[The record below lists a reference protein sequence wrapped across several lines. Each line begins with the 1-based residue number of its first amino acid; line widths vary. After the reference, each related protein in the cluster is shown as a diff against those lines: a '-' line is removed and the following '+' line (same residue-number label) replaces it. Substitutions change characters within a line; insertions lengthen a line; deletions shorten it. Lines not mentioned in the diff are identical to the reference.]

1 MLEDRPLDL
10 PENHIALAVRVGE
23 LRDRSLIGVRI
34 GHIRNVVCASP
45 KYLKRRG
52 TPKVSQDLANHD
64 CINFTFA
71 ALMSPDVWTFR
82 AGKSEIS
89 MRIRSRLIV
98 NTAEA
103 AIDAAIADVG
113 ITRVL
118 SHQVKKV
125 AQSGALTM
133 VLTKFES
140 APMPSNFIY
149 TGRNVVVRLR
159 LKGDGDVA
167 VVTCERGQSI
177 ATTGDADFVDYPRIF
192 AHQISYCGTSKAI
205 WRQTA
210 DGETCIDSAARR
222 IEPKRTVSR

>member
-1 MLEDRPLDL
+1 
-10 PENHIALAVRVGE
+10 
-23 LRDRSLIGVRI
+23 
-34 GHIRNVVCASP
+34 
-45 KYLKRRG
+45 
-52 TPKVSQDLANHD
+52 
-64 CINFTFA
+64 
-71 ALMSPDVWTFR
+71 MSPDVWTFR
-82 AGKSEIS
+82 AGKSEIL

-140 APMPSNFIY
+140 APMPINFIY

-167 VVTCERGQSI
+167 VVTCERNQSI
-177 ATTGDADFVDYPRIF
+177 ATTGDADFVDYPGYSRTK
-192 AHQISYCGTSKAI
+192 SAI
-205 WRQTA
+205 AVPAKRSGDRPPTGRHALTRPLDESSPSARFRGNSEAPKTA
-210 DGETCIDSAARR
+210 
-222 IEPKRTVSR
+222 